1 MGEKEALKK
10 ALDSN
15 YTKSSLLKLYDNFMK
30 DWISK
35 SYIGKNLGFFEAIA
49 IGESSKKEIFLD
61 LIYEFYGY
69 EEVFLTIFET
79 FSDDVKRIFDHI
91 AWKGK
96 YFLNETEKKDLLNS
110 VKENYKTKL
119 EPKVEYLFFSLHMG
133 THWNEED
140 KTNFYLSEEIIKALR
155 KYLPKPVDY
164 YINPIKNAQYEYY
177 LTSEEEF
184 LQKIKIYLNF
194 YIMGEVKLSASNK
207 LLKASKKAL
216 KKYGEIKECYEDEG
230 GDLEYLKTETIALF
244 LLSMKEELLNDRY
257 LNGPNAK
264 NIFND
269 FFSGEI
275 FNKEKFNF
283 TTKFLNYLKG
293 VKNIWNEEEHLTEIL
308 GTLKTVLLEM
318 PEGQIVSVDN
328 ILNYINFRTLY
339 SNLISPQNIY
349 DHVYIN
355 EADYGRTKIYNYE
368 TYYEYIVVPMFKSL
382 IGILGSLGV
391 VDLYIDTPTMKNGL
405 YLKNGYLSKY
415 DGIKYIKLSNL
426 GEYVLGRKKEYDFGE
441 IAEESEV
448 YLDEDRLI
456 ITIVGNSP
464 MKAMFLE
471 QIGLKIGANKYKL
484 DYNSILRNIE
494 NSNDLSKRIDDFRK
508 KITLNMP
515 PLWQSFFEELKTK
528 HNSIT
533 ACSDLVVFKLKE
545 DKELINLVARDEIL
559 KDIVFKAEGYHI
571 IIKEENIKT
580 VLKRLESFGYYN
592 D

>member
-1 MGEKEALKK
+1 
-10 ALDSN
+10 
-15 YTKSSLLKLYDNFMK
+15 
-30 DWISK
+30 
-35 SYIGKNLGFFEAIA
+35 
-49 IGESSKKEIFLD
+49 
-61 LIYEFYGY
+61 
-69 EEVFLTIFET
+69 
-79 FSDDVKRIFDHI
+79 
-91 AWKGK
+91 
-96 YFLNETEKKDLLNS
+96 
-110 VKENYKTKL
+110 
-119 EPKVEYLFFSLHMG
+119 
-133 THWNEED
+133 
-140 KTNFYLSEEIIKALR
+140 
-155 KYLPKPVDY
+155 
-164 YINPIKNAQYEYY
+164 
-177 LTSEEEF
+177 
-184 LQKIKIYLNF
+184 
-194 YIMGEVKLSASNK
+194 
-207 LLKASKKAL
+207 
-216 KKYGEIKECYEDEG
+216 
-230 GDLEYLKTETIALF
+230 
-244 LLSMKEELLNDRY
+244 
-257 LNGPNAK
+257 
-264 NIFND
+264 
-269 FFSGEI
+269 
-275 FNKEKFNF
+275 
-283 TTKFLNYLKG
+283 
-293 VKNIWNEEEHLTEIL
+293 
-308 GTLKTVLLEM
+308 M

-441 IAEESEV
+441 ISEESEV

-559 KDIVFKAEGYHI
+559 KDIVFKAEGYHV